1 MKKAERDASVEK
13 ISNSRSTKVILIS
26 FKAGSTGLNLTC
38 CNNVILVDPWWNPA
52 LEDQAFDRAH
62 RFGQK
67 RTVNIHK
74 LSVPD
79 SVEQRILEVSVF
91 FCFFGEAG
99 GVDMGADRVWL
110 CGARS
115 RDDRQLQE
123 KKRALAAATLSGD
136 KLKNMRLGIDE
147 LVALFR
153 ASGHDDDEED

>member
-1 MKKAERDASVEK
+1 MNKVARDESIDA

-74 LSVPD
+74 LCVPD
-79 SVEQRILEVSVF
+79 TVEQRILEVYS
-91 FCFFGEAG
+91 
-99 GVDMGADRVWL
+99 L
-110 CGARS
+110 CIYDCHGWP
-115 RDDRQLQE
+115 
-123 KKRALAAATLSGD
+123 
-136 KLKNMRLGIDE
+136 
-147 LVALFR
+147 
-153 ASGHDDDEED
+153 